1 MKTEFYIVRHGQ
13 TLFNVKTYYQGWCD
27 SPLTKKGIQEAKL
40 VREGLK
46 DIDFVYAVSSS
57 SERAMDTLHYIIE
70 DRSIPSSWD
79 KGLRE
84 MYFGDLE
91 GSYVPDTKPSAEI
104 DWIGYAYCGGENRDD
119 AYERFKKTLE
129 KYAYDGNVL
138 VVTHGAV
145 IARMIQ
151 HFDSKAWEE
160 RKAPVE
166 LVPNCSLTRVRYEDG
181 QFTLIDYPSLVY
193 LNIEK

>member
-27 SPLTKKGIQEAKL
+27 SPLTEKGIQEAKL

-84 MYFGDLE
+84 MCFGDLE

-151 HFDSKAWEE
+151 HFDPKAWEE